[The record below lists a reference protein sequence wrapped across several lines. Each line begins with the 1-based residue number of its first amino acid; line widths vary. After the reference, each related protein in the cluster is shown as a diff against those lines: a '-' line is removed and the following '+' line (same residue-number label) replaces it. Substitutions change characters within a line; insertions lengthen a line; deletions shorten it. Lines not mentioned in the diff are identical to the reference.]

1 MKIKF
6 EKIKL
11 KKNYN
16 LIIDKFKSAKI
27 LIIGDFILDRYTICN
42 ALGKTAKTPTLSVK
56 KLYSN
61 EFFGGA
67 SLFLNNILSLGS
79 KAELITLI
87 GDDYGK
93 IFINKNKKI
102 KNKINYIIDKARPTT
117 IKERFMV
124 DGYKLLQL
132 DILEN
137 KEVSS
142 KILQNIKKLVI
153 KKINKFDCI
162 LFSDSRHGMLSKTV
176 IEEVSNIAKKYK
188 KKIIVDTQVS
198 NRKGNL
204 TDYRDIDL
212 ISINDSEAR
221 DYLNDWHSDDES
233 IFKKLCEKLNFTI
246 IIFKLGAKGLMAK
259 KDKKFYK
266 FPALP
271 INVIDPIGSGDAF
284 LSCSAIS
291 EILKINFQDNIYLSS
306 CGAALCC
313 TKLGTSPITKK
324 ELRLFSKSKWN
335 INAKL

>member
-1 MKIKF
+1 MKFKKIKINRDF
-6 EKIKL
+6 RKIF
-11 KKNYN
+11 N
-16 LIIDKFKSAKI
+16 KFKKAKV
-27 LIIGDFILDRYTICN
+27 LIVGDFILDRYTICN
-42 ALGKTAKTPTLSVK
+42 AIGKTAKTPTLSVK

-67 SLFLNNILSLGS
+67 SLFLNNIISLGAN
-79 KAELITLI
+79 AELITII

-93 IFINKNKKI
+93 KFINSNKKL
-102 KNKINYIIDKARPTT
+102 KKKINYIIDKKRPTT

-132 DILEN
+132 DVLKNE
-137 KEVSS
+137 EVS
-142 KILQNIKKLVI
+142 KEIIKKITYKVK

-162 LFSDSRHGMLSKTV
+162 LFSDSRHGMLSKKV
-176 IEEVSNIAKKYK
+176 IEEVSLIAKKMK

-204 TDYRDIDL
+204 NDYKDIDL

-221 DYLNDWHSDDES
+221 DYLNDYHSQDTT
-233 IFKKLCEKLNFTI
+233 IFKNLCKKLNFETI
-246 IIFKLGAKGLMAK
+246 IYKLGAKGLMAK
-259 KDKKFYK
+259 NLENFYK

-291 EILKINFQDNIYLSS
+291 KIIDADFHDNIFISS

-313 TKLGTSPITKK
+313 TKLGTSPITIK
-324 ELRLFSKSKWN
+324 ELQSFTKQKWN
-335 INAKL
+335 LNA